1 MTPAQIEAAAFL
13 EHELLSQIP
22 LTRAMQL
29 RVVDYDGS
37 TLRLAAPLAPNVN
50 DKGCA
55 FGGSLASLL
64 TLACWGLARLVLREQ
79 GLHPDIYV
87 QDSQIDYL
95 APVWRDLEIVARA
108 DEGHSL
114 ADFVAM
120 QGARGKARITMVAD
134 VAGEAGPATTL
145 RARFVS
151 KRKAEDPA

>member
-1 MTPAQIEAAAFL
+1 MTPAQSEATVFL

-37 TLRLAAPLAPNVN
+37 TLRLVAPLAPNVN

-64 TLACWGLARLVLREQ
+64 TLACWGLARLALRAHSME
-79 GLHPDIYV
+79 PDIYV
-87 QDSQIDYL
+87 QDSQIEYL
-95 APVWRDLEIVARA
+95 APVWQEIEIVARA

-114 ADFVAM
+114 AEFVAM
-120 QGARGKARITMVAD
+120 HAARGKARITLVAD

-151 KRKAEDPA
+151 KRKAEEPA

>member
-1 MTPAQIEAAAFL
+1 MKAEAAAFL

-64 TLACWGLARLVLREQ
+64 TLACWGSPRGVGLQHALQEQPRDSGLATQLSVDVVDQRAQLLLPRPLR
-79 GLHPDIYV
+79 GDLDVGHRRP
-87 QDSQIDYL
+87 
-95 APVWRDLEIVARA
+95 RDQVE
-108 DEGHSL
+108 
-114 ADFVAM
+114 
-120 QGARGKARITMVAD
+120 
-134 VAGEAGPATTL
+134 
-145 RARFVS
+145 
-151 KRKAEDPA
+151 